1 LPPTFNG
8 DAQSL
13 TPRPHF
19 LFELAQKFMFFFSLF
34 LSFFLQHTLWNCVF
48 CGAYWWS
55 CHQGVSEHEPC
66 LEHIFLNISRA
77 LFKTLPVIALLVNLL
92 RFLSF
97 VYYMYI
103 RPKGFLSA
111 VSGTGGRAAHN
122 LFFFHYIAIL
132 VVSFVSFG
140 TKAQD
145 TNIRHSIP
153 MGKDNYNLFQYEKKR
168 VKVRKR

>member
-122 LFFFHYIAIL
+122 LFFFIISPSS
-132 VVSFVSFG
+132 SFPSSLL
-140 TKAQD
+140 AQ
-145 TNIRHSIP
+145 
-153 MGKDNYNLFQYEKKR
+153 KR
-168 VKVRKR
+168 KTQT